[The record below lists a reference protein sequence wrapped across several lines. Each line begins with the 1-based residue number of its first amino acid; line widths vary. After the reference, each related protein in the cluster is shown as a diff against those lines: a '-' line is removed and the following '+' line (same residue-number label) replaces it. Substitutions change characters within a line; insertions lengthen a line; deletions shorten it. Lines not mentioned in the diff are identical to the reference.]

1 MIPDSQTDK
10 VYFSKWLKTDDRYAP
25 SCRLITSILD
35 KHLIK
40 YDFLE
45 ETSDIWARDYMPVQK
60 DVNSFV
66 QFRFEP
72 SYLKDEPVYQSD
84 PKEVCRANNIKP
96 IFSEINLDGGNIV
109 KQHDK
114 VIISKRIFREN
125 PGYDQKKLVK
135 DIEALLEARVILVPD
150 INPLYD
156 LTGHA
161 DGYLRFIDDKTII
174 VNELESEFKY
184 WKDGFLRMIKETG
197 FKYTEIPWLADYD
210 EDFPKSALGIYI
222 NYLEIGNLIIMPIF
236 EIEGNKD
243 QEVYDLFKSIF
254 PQKIIETVN
263 INTVGRE
270 GGLMNC
276 ISWNIKG

>member
-1 MIPDSQTDK
+1 MIQDSQTDK
-10 VYFSKWLKTDDRYAP
+10 VYFSKWLKTDDRFAP
-25 SCRLITSILD
+25 SCKLITSILD
-35 KHLIK
+35 RHEIK

-66 QFRFEP
+66 QFRYEP
-72 SYLKDEPVYQSD
+72 SYLVYEPYYQSD

-114 VIISKRIFREN
+114 VIISKRIFSEN
-125 PGYDQKKLVK
+125 PGYDPKKLVK
-135 DIEALLEARVILVPD
+135 DIENLLEARVILVPD
-150 INPLYD
+150 ISRAYD

-161 DGYLRFIDDKTII
+161 DGYLRFVDENTIL
-174 VNELESEFKY
+174 VNELENELKY
-184 WKDGFLRMIKETG
+184 WKKGFLKMIKETG
-197 FKYTEIPWLADYD
+197 LKYIEIPWLADYD

-222 NYLEIGNLIIMPIF
+222 NYLEVGNLIIMPVF

-243 QEVYDLFKSIF
+243 EEVFSLFKSIF

-263 INTVGRE
+263 INTIGRE

-276 ISWNIKG
+276 ISWNIKS